1 MVAFSMIFIVAFSS
15 VRLWS
20 HKNSMERFISF
31 KTNYSTYI
39 IKESFNRVFQMQTYS
54 PAQFNLILQTLK
66 DLDIIEKALVFN
78 QEGDAIAQTEF
89 AYLSVPPQS
98 FIKSAFSSGK
108 PYVFM
113 KTENFLYGFIRIP
126 NNLMVATIF
135 SAATIQQAL
144 REVMMPIAG
153 IIVFVVIAN
162 FILAMLLS
170 KALVNPVSILY
181 HATNDVAEGDL
192 DKRVN
197 IKSGDELQEL
207 AENFNYMTLEI
218 KKMKARAENANPLT
232 KLPGNLVIHDDVEK
246 KIKENKKFVV
256 IYCDL
261 DNFKAFNDKYGV
273 YKGDVAIQLTA
284 DIFKEAV
291 QKEGGEDDLVGH
303 EGGDDFLVVTSPEKA
318 QNIAD
323 YVTKEF
329 DERVRILY
337 DEEDLKKGFIEA
349 KSRHGEQIMKF
360 PIMTISLAGVT
371 NAHRPITNYAQV
383 TNIAAEL
390 KKKAKSLTGSN
401 FVLDKRID

>member
-1 MVAFSMIFIVAFSS
+1 MIAFSMIFIVAFSTI
-15 VRLWS
+15 RLWS
-20 HKNSMERFISF
+20 HKNNVERFIDF
-31 KTNYSTYI
+31 KTKYSTYI
-39 IKESFNRVFQMQTYS
+39 IRESFGRIYQMQEYT
-54 PAQFNLILQTLK
+54 PAQFSNILGTLK
-66 DLDIIEKALVFN
+66 DLDIIERAMVLDKKGDIVAKTEYASLVMPSSSFVQKA
-78 QEGDAIAQTEF
+78 F
-89 AYLSVPPQS
+89 ASNKPYI
-98 FIKSAFSSGK
+98 FIK
-108 PYVFM
+108 
-113 KTENFLYGFIRIP
+113 TEKFLYGFIQIP
-126 NNLMVATIF
+126 GNLIVATIF
-135 SAATIQQAL
+135 SSATIQQAL

-153 IIVFVVIAN
+153 IILFVVLAN

-170 KALVNPVSILY
+170 KTLVNPVSILY
-181 HATNDVAEGDL
+181 KATNVIAGGNL
-192 DKRVN
+192 DKHVDM
-197 IKSGDELQEL
+197 KTGDELQEL
-207 AENFNYMTLEI
+207 AENFNYMTTEL

-232 KLPGNLVIHDDVEK
+232 KLPGNVVIHEDVERR
-246 KIKENKKFVV
+246 IKADEKFVV

-291 QKEGGEDDLVGH
+291 SKVGGKGDFVGH
-303 EGGDDFLVVTSPEKA
+303 EGGDDFLAVTVPERA
-318 QNIAD
+318 QKIAD

-371 NAHRPITNYAQV
+371 NEHRPITNYAQV

-390 KKKAKSLTGSN
+390 KKKAKNLSGSN